1 LSPCCHDLQPC
12 SCESE
17 AKVQA
22 IMDHVNPAEMISSKE
37 SMN

>member
-1 LSPCCHDLQPC
+1 LPPCCHDLQPC

-17 AKVQA
+17 DRVQVV
-22 IMDHVNPAEMISSKE
+22 MDHVNPAQMISFKE

>member
-1 LSPCCHDLQPC
+1 LPPCCHDLQPR

-17 AKVQA
+17 ARVQA
-22 IMDHVNPAEMISSKE
+22 LMDHVNPAEMISSKE